1 MKVDTKV
8 LKRVVK
14 VLLNK
19 TPKEEE
25 KLLAVASNLEF
36 LSELYKRN
44 PEFRSLLLNPQIPY
58 QEKAKIIESISEKAN
73 LDKNVKEALLYLAK
87 INKGNVVKDLGRAFR
102 FEVEKFF
109 ATVQGEVITAYK
121 VDEEL
126 LENIK
131 KLLENKIGKK
141 VEFQVKQDPSIIGG
155 LIVRTGSYIVDASVK
170 SYMEKLRQ
178 QLTKF

>member
-1 MKVDTKV
+1 LRVDVKV

-25 KLLAVASNLEF
+25 KLLKVANDLEF

-44 PEFRSLLLNPQIPY
+44 AEFRGLLLNPQMPY
-58 QEKAKIIESISEKAN
+58 EEKVKVLESISEKAN
-73 LDKNVKEALLYLAK
+73 LDKNVKDALLYLVK
-87 INKGNVVKDLGRAFR
+87 THKGNVVKDLGRAFR

-121 VDEEL
+121 VDENL
-126 LENIK
+126 LNEIK
-131 KLLENKIGKK
+131 KILENKIGKK
-141 VEFQVKQDPSIIGG
+141 VEFQVKEDPSIIGG
-155 LIVRTGSYIVDASVK
+155 LIVKTGSYIVDASVK

>member
-1 MKVDTKV
+1 MRVDTKV

-25 KLLAVASNLEF
+25 KLLKVVNNLEF
-36 LSELYKRN
+36 VSELYKRN
-44 PEFRSLLLNPQIPY
+44 AEFRGLLLNPQIPFE
-58 QEKAKIIESISEKAN
+58 EKKKVIETISEKAN
-73 LDKNVKEALLYLAK
+73 LDENVQEALLFLIK
-87 INKGNVVKDLGRAFR
+87 HGKGNVVKELGRAFR

-109 ATVQGEVITAYK
+109 ATVQGEVITAYE
-121 VDEEL
+121 VDENL
-126 LENIK
+126 LTEIK
-131 KLLENKIGKK
+131 KILENKIGKK
-141 VEFQVKQDPSIIGG
+141 VEFHVKQDPSIIGG
-155 LIVRTGSYIVDASVK
+155 LIVRTPSYIVDASVK

>member
-1 MKVDTKV
+1 MKV

-25 KLLAVASNLEF
+25 KLLKVANDLEF

-44 PEFRSLLLNPQIPY
+44 TEFRGLILNPQISFE
-58 QEKAKIIESISEKAN
+58 EKEKVLKTISEKAN
-73 LDKNVKEALLYLAK
+73 LDKNVEEALLYLVR
-87 INKGNVVKDLGRAFR
+87 INKGNVFKDLGRAFR

-126 LENIK
+126 LSEIK
-131 KLLENKIGKK
+131 KILEDKIGKK

-155 LIVRTGSYIVDASVK
+155 LIVRTPSYIVDASVK

>member
-25 KLLAVASNLEF
+25 KLLEVVGNLEF

-44 PEFRSLLLNPQIPY
+44 SEFRGLLLNPQIPY
-58 QEKAKIIESISEKAN
+58 EEKKKILESISEKLN
-73 LDKNVKEALLYLAK
+73 LDKNVKEALLYLAE
-87 INKGNVVKDLGRAFR
+87 INKGNVLKDLGRAFR

-121 VDEEL
+121 VDESL
-126 LENIK
+126 LNEIK
-131 KLLENKIGKK
+131 KILEDKIGKK
-141 VEFQVKQDPSIIGG
+141 VEFQVKEDPSIIGG
-155 LIVRTGSYIVDASVK
+155 LIIKTGSYIVDASVK